1 MITLKLSRVY
11 NQHKLS
17 LKQHCLTSNRIC
29 ILKKG
34 YGVGLLKG
42 MELDFKGYGKRALP
56 DIAQLVERL
65 TVDQLVACSIQAVR
79 IWLEFEKIHI
89 SQKPRLET
97 ANLSHMLK
105 ISFSLINRGFI
116 RTVGQ
121 GWVMKEGGKG
131 LIILIVPEQKYKH

>member
-11 NQHKLS
+11 NKHKLS

-65 TVDQLVACSIQAVR
+65 TVDQLVLCSIHSVR
-79 IWLEFEKIHI
+79 KD
-89 SQKPRLET
+89 
-97 ANLSHMLK
+97 
-105 ISFSLINRGFI
+105 LI
-116 RTVGQ
+116 
-121 GWVMKEGGKG
+121 
-131 LIILIVPEQKYKH
+131 